1 MTNNAKVRIAA
12 PKRPPPQ
19 KPSKEVIEAAKAAVK
34 LAAAKKKLKAAAAK
48 KKPKA
53 AAAKKKPK
61 AAAAKPKPKP
71 KAPAT
76 KSKKATKRGPASSY
90 RGDPLEEFTSI
101 ADGDCLFA
109 SFAMAYSNQHFP
121 NAVQRQAA
129 AEVRQQVTEYMESPE
144 SRWLWD
150 VLTAI
155 RTPLIDEVDKHLF
168 EDLAPAADLRLAMRF
183 PAPGARQAYI
193 NIMKIPRTWGSGTEL
208 QCLAKMYHVNIMVH
222 QPDGRIVQVGEGYD
236 ETIHLKYLG
245 ECHYKPLLYV

>member
-1 MTNNAKVRIAA
+1 
-12 PKRPPPQ
+12 
-19 KPSKEVIEAAKAAVK
+19 VIEAAKAAAK

-53 AAAKKKPK
+53 AAAKPKPKPK

-71 KAPAT
+71 KAAAAKPKPKPKAAVA
-76 KSKKATKRGPASSY
+76 KPKKATKRGPASSY
-90 RGDPLEEFTSI
+90 RGDPLQEFTSI

-121 NAVQRQAA
+121 SAVQRQAA

-144 SRWLWD
+144 SQWLWD
-150 VLTAI
+150 ALTAI

-193 NIMKIPRTWGSGTEL
+193 NIMKVPRTWGSGTEL
-208 QCLAKMYHVNIMVH
+208 QCLAKMYLVNIMVH
-222 QPDGRIVQVGEGYD
+222 QPDGHIVRIGEGYD